1 MSAFKD
7 SKEKQYVRENLWVKE
22 IVSFVE
28 KFKIIQP
35 KYLCMPGRRAIFEK
49 QLIERG
55 LAASYDNIIACEIDD
70 TIASDIVVALPGCKI
85 VRGNIDRLL
94 GLPEQKLSPPVQRTQ
109 EKLFSLFPFD
119 IINLDYEGE
128 AIPLDHNHL
137 SYRIRVW
144 QTIIERQYPTKPF
157 LFFLNTLGQPNRGL
171 REEHSRIIRDYII
184 RDIADHFKNK
194 VIKEMWSE
202 VESLD
207 EKQLSY
213 KYSRICLY
221 AVPMKIIFLGFPKFK
236 VSLLTAPYTYVGRTG
251 GNRSRMICFAF
262 MFDTYPE
269 ELSPGVKRDKDKYAN
284 LEEAI
289 RLIKKTVN
297 VYSEE
302 DDYILG
308 KYSLKMNSNWWGGLS

>member
-7 SKEKQYVRENLWVKE
+7 SQEKQYVRENLWIKG
-22 IVSFVE
+22 ILSFLGNSGVN
-28 KFKIIQP
+28 QP
-35 KYLCMPGRRAIFEK
+35 RYLCMPGRRAIFEK
-49 QLIERG
+49 QLIEMG
-55 LAASYDNIIACEIDD
+55 KASHDNIVACEIDN
-70 TIASDIVVALPGCKI
+70 TIAHDIVVALPGCKI
-85 VRGNIDRLL
+85 IRGNIDRLL
-94 GLPEQKLSPPVQRTQ
+94 GGPKDRLSSPEQRTQ

-128 AIPLDHNHL
+128 AMPLDHNNL

-144 QTIIERQYPTKPF
+144 QKIIERQYPTRPF

-171 REEHSRIIRDYII
+171 KEEHSRIIRDYII
-184 RDIADHFKNK
+184 KDIADHFKRKIIND
-194 VIKEMWSE
+194 MWKE

-207 EKQLSY
+207 GKQLSY

-251 GNRSRMICFAF
+251 GNKSRMICFAF
-262 MFDTYPE
+262 KFDTYPE
-269 ELSPGVKRDKDKYAN
+269 ELSTGVKRDKDKYAN
-284 LEEAI
+284 LEQAI
-289 RLIKKTVN
+289 DLIEKTVE

-308 KYSLKMNSNWWGGLS
+308 KYNLKTNANWWETS